1 MPFHFSTCP
10 HYVSSLFSY
19 ICSEGRFNDI
29 ISDEVIMMP
38 FYGVGTRTITEEL
51 KTSLIGGRINKIY
64 QPTNTEIVM
73 TVRNNRKN
81 HALLLSIHPSYS
93 RIHLTNDTYQFPNEP
108 PTFCMVLRK
117 YLASAIIENI
127 KQYDLERMVSIQVR
141 GFNEIGDT
149 VTHTLMMEI
158 MGRHSNIL
166 LLNDDQT
173 KIINCLKHVP
183 PFQNRYRTLL
193 PGAYYKFPPSQDKLD
208 LLSIDGEQFV
218 RKLDFNAGK
227 IERQIVQMLTGVSP
241 FLANELILLANLGS
255 NESYRKVFSE
265 FQEEVASN
273 QFVP

>member
-93 RIHLTNDTYQFPNEP
+93 RIHLTNDTYQYPNEP

-117 YLASAIIENI
+117 YLASDIIEEI
-127 KQYDLERMVSIQVR
+127 KQYNLERMFVYHVR
-141 GFNEIGDT
+141 VINEIGVIVIYT
-149 VTHTLMMEI
+149 
-158 MGRHSNIL
+158 IL
-166 LLNDDQT
+166 L
-173 KIINCLKHVP
+173 
-183 PFQNRYRTLL
+183 
-193 PGAYYKFPPSQDKLD
+193 
-208 LLSIDGEQFV
+208 
-218 RKLDFNAGK
+218 
-227 IERQIVQMLTGVSP
+227 
-241 FLANELILLANLGS
+241 
-255 NESYRKVFSE
+255 
-265 FQEEVASN
+265 
-273 QFVP
+273 